1 MDESKRKTQRL
12 PMFKVVCY
20 TIDGRS
26 YADLSTNISDGGI
39 FVKNF
44 SPPPV
49 GTMITLTVQLPE
61 QWGNLPLHVSGK
73 VVHADNDPDPHKR
86 GMGIEFISVAADS
99 LPIIE
104 YFVREVYK
112 EDLKQDQ
119 LKETYKTASNANQQS
134 QPAAGEAQSQR
145 LQEQPTQAEPT
156 FEYSIPKDSRPSE
169 TAYKY
174 IKKKD

>member
-1 MDESKRKTQRL
+1 MDESKRKAQRL
-12 PMFKVVCY
+12 PMFKVVRY
-20 TIDGRS
+20 MIDGRS

-44 SPPPV
+44 APPPV
-49 GTMITLTVQLPE
+49 GTMVTLTVQLPE
-61 QWGNLPLHVSGK
+61 QWGSLPLHVSGK
-73 VVHADNDPDPHKR
+73 VMHVDNDLDPHKR

-104 YFVREVYK
+104 YFIREVYK
-112 EDLKQDQ
+112 EDLNKDQ
-119 LKETYKTASNANQQS
+119 LRETQKIASNANQQS
-134 QPAAGEAQSQR
+134 QPAASEVEAES
-145 LQEQPTQAEPT
+145 LQDQPAREKTS

-169 TAYKY
+169 TTYKY